1 MKFGKYSI
9 FEITGVLL
17 IILSVSTD
25 FVGYYFFPLIWII
38 ASIYDI
44 YKTKKYL
51 KEKPKNE
58 IRIRTKND
66 SYYNLIPFILGSI
79 FCLFSVFFYFVTETE
94 KIGVII
100 FFFFGVTQILQGL
113 NFIPNSF
120 IKVENENLNFENG
133 KIKQNIDVNKI
144 RTFEINEEKIK
155 FTTEDEKNITLQHLE
170 LNTSEITEV
179 ERFLKKYIIKPIC

>member
-1 MKFGKYSI
+1 MKFIKNSI
-9 FEITGVLL
+9 FEIISVLL
-17 IILSVSTD
+17 IILYVSTD
-25 FVGYYFFPLIWII
+25 IVSYYFFPLIFII

-79 FCLFSVFFYFVTETE
+79 FCIFSVFYYFVTETE

-100 FFFFGVTQILQGL
+100 FFIFGVTQIFQGL
-113 NFIPNSF
+113 NFIPKSF
-120 IKVENENLNFENG
+120 IKIENEKLNVENG
-133 KIKQNIDVNKI
+133 KIKLKIEVNKI
-144 RTFEINEEKIK
+144 KTFQINEEKII
-155 FTTEDEKNITLQHLE
+155 FTTDDEKTLTIQNLE
-170 LNTSEITEV
+170 LNTSEITEI
-179 ERFLKKYIIKPIC
+179 ESFLKSYIIKPIC